1 MELGKE
7 RLLMNTVNHV
17 FFAGYYFSR
26 SAAFEKFAGTN
37 FRGWRRSQF
46 RGITVLVFELAVSG
60 GDVMFF

>member
-1 MELGKE
+1 MGFLIDS
-7 RLLMNTVNHV
+7 LLTVKPL
-17 FFAGYYFSR
+17 FFAGVYFSR